1 MLVCCRRFAATEAV
15 AIGRR
20 AQADVVDDLSLS
32 IVATPTEMARVNVVV
47 VDGPRALEA
56 RSTRT
61 ELKRASGVILTDLAA
76 ERNALN
82 NAVTVDEVSL

>member
-1 MLVCCRRFAATEAV
+1 
-15 AIGRR
+15 
-20 AQADVVDDLSLS
+20 
-32 IVATPTEMARVNVVV
+32 MARVNVVV

-82 NAVTVDEVSL
+82 NAVTVDLELEVLFATNCGDIGTNTGKIMLWIS